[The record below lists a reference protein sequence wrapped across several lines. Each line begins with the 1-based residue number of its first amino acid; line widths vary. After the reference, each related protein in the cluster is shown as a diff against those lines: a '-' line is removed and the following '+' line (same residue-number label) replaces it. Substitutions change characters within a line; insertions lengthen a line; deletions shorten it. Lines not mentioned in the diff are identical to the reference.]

1 MAGERE
7 TQMER
12 ALNDPGAAPAPTAEI
27 PEVGSAYFEG
37 RFVPFADAK
46 VSIATHALH
55 YGTGVFEGIRAYW
68 HPEQEQ
74 LFAFRLVEHFARM
87 ERSCRILRI
96 ALPAAADELADLA
109 IELLRRNEF
118 RADIYL
124 RPFAYKAARVVK
136 VTLGGLRDG
145 FAMYACPM
153 GGYLPVGGLTASTT
167 SWRRTS
173 DDAIPARG
181 KLTGSYLNTAFAVD
195 EAHERDADEAIFLT
209 RDGHVSEGGG
219 SNLFLV
225 RDGALI
231 TPAVTDD
238 ILEGITRDTIATLA
252 RESLGLEMVER
263 QIDRTELYLADEVFF
278 CGTGAQVAP
287 CVKIDGRTI
296 GAGVIG
302 PVARAI
308 GERYFAITHGDD
320 PAHPEWRTPVYR
332 SHR

>member
-1 MAGERE
+1 MSSVVKDTE
-7 TQMER
+7 
-12 ALNDPGAAPAPTAEI
+12 AAPPPTAEI
-27 PEVGSAYFEG
+27 PEVGLAYLDG
-37 RFVPFADAK
+37 AFVPFADAK
-46 VSIATHALH
+46 VSIATHALQ

-68 HPEQEQ
+68 DPKQEQ
-74 LFAFRLVEHFARM
+74 LHAFRLVEHFARM
-87 ERSCRILRI
+87 ERSCKILRI
-96 ALPAAADELADLA
+96 TLPADAAGLADLA
-109 IELLRRNEF
+109 VELLRRNEF

-124 RPFAYKAARVVK
+124 RPFAYKASRVVK

-153 GGYLPVGGLTASTT
+153 GAYLPVGGLTACTT
-167 SWRRTS
+167 SWRRIS

-219 SNLFLV
+219 SNLFMV
-225 RDGALI
+225 RDGELV

-252 RESLGLEMVER
+252 RETLGLTMVER
-263 QIDRTELYLADEVFF
+263 PIDRTELYIADEVFF

-287 CVKIDGRTI
+287 CVKIDGRTV
-296 GAGVIG
+296 GSGVIG
-302 PVARAI
+302 PVAKAI
-308 GERYFAITHGDD
+308 GERYFAIARGDD
-320 PAHPEWRTPVYR
+320 PGHPEWRTPVYR
-332 SHR
+332 

>member
-1 MAGERE
+1 MSNAVEG
-7 TQMER
+7 TV
-12 ALNDPGAAPAPTAEI
+12 AAPAPTAEI
-27 PEVGSAYFEG
+27 PEVGFAYLEG
-37 RFVPFADAK
+37 AFVPFADAK
-46 VSIATHALH
+46 VSIATHALQ

-68 HPEQEQ
+68 HPAREQ
-74 LFAFRLVEHFARM
+74 LLVFRLVEHFARM
-87 ERSCRILRI
+87 ERSCKILRI
-96 ALPAAADELADLA
+96 ALPADAAGLAELA

-124 RPFAYKAARVVK
+124 RPFAYKASRVIK

-145 FAMYACPM
+145 FAMYAAPL
-153 GGYLPVGGLTASTT
+153 GPYLPIGGLTACTT

-195 EAHERDADEAIFLT
+195 EAHDRDADEAIFLT

-219 SNLFLV
+219 SNLFMV
-225 RDGALI
+225 RDGAI
-231 TPAVTDD
+231 VTPAVTDD

-252 RESLGLEMVER
+252 REALDLEIIER
-263 QIDRTELYLADEVFF
+263 PIDRTELYLADEVFF

-302 PVARAI
+302 PVTKAI
-308 GERYFAITHGDD
+308 GDRYFAIAHGDD

-332 SHR
+332 